1 MDSIGLTIAL
11 SVTGIA
17 SFASGLWSINNFK
30 KARYVLD
37 TPTSKIRSAAQGYV
51 EFYGQLSEGAG
62 VLTAPLSAQPC
73 VWWSLRIEEQVRND
87 KDRTRWQRVESGS
100 SSELL
105 CLNDGTADCWIDPAG
120 AQVIAKTRVIGYGA
134 ARRPRP
140 EQFGK
145 SVLGPMSRGVK
156 RYRYTEQRLHA
167 AEPLYA
173 IGDFFTLG
181 GGQAEFDLQA
191 AENQLI
197 SKWKTDFADLL
208 QRFDGDQDGRLNEQ
222 EWQQVRS
229 SARQLAEQ
237 SHRERSIQSPQYYLR
252 KPQEKQPFV
261 LSSYAE
267 KDIAKRFKRQAL
279 VGTFFCM
286 LSALG
291 GAYLINTHFLVS

>member
-51 EFYGQLSEGAG
+51 ELYGQLSEGAG

-73 VWWSLRIEEQVRND
+73 VWWSFRIEEQVRND
-87 KDRTRWQRVESGS
+87 KDNTRWQRVESGS

-120 AQVIAKTRVIGYGA
+120 AQVIAKTRVVGYGA

-167 AEPLYA
+167 AESLYA

-181 GGQAEFDLQA
+181 GGHAEFDLQ
-191 AENQLI
+191 
-197 SKWKTDFADLL
+197 
-208 QRFDGDQDGRLNEQ
+208 RFDQDQAGRLNEQ

-237 SHRERSIQSPQYYLR
+237 LHRGRSIQPPQYYLR

-279 VGTFFCM
+279 VGAFFCM

>member
-1 MDSIGLTIAL
+1 MVPADQNPCKRYFTQAGHVISSTFAVLVFTAAATVMLSLAKSQLSCTNSQL
-11 SVTGIA
+11 SVLCNMMG
-17 SFASGLWSINNFK
+17 WW
-30 KARYVLD
+30 
-37 TPTSKIRSAAQGYV
+37 
-51 EFYGQLSEGAG
+51 LS
-62 VLTAPLSAQPC
+62 
-73 VWWSLRIEEQVRND
+73 
-87 KDRTRWQRVESGS
+87 
-100 SSELL
+100 
-105 CLNDGTADCWIDPAG
+105 
-120 AQVIAKTRVIGYGA
+120 
-134 ARRPRP
+134 
-140 EQFGK
+140 
-145 SVLGPMSRGVK
+145 
-156 RYRYTEQRLHA
+156 

>member
-1 MDSIGLTIAL
+1 MASVGLTIAL

-17 SFASGLWSINNFK
+17 SFASGLWSINSFK

-51 EFYGQLSEGAG
+51 ELYGQLSEGAG

-73 VWWSLRIEEQVRND
+73 VWWSFRIEELVRDD
-87 KDRTRWQRVESGS
+87 KDSTRWQRIESAS

-120 AQVIAKTRVIGYGA
+120 AQVIAKTRLVGYGST
-134 ARRPRP
+134 PRP
-140 EQFGK
+140 QPDQLGK
-145 SVLGPMSRGVK
+145 THLQPLLRGVK
-156 RYRYTEQRLHA
+156 RYRYSEQRLHT
-167 AEPLYA
+167 AEQLYA
-173 IGDFFTLG
+173 IGDFFTQG
-181 GGQAEFDLQA
+181 GGHAVFDLQA
-191 AENQLI
+191 ATNQLM
-197 SKWKTDFADLL
+197 SEWKTDYADLL
-208 QRFDGDQDGRLNEQ
+208 QRFDHDQDGRLNEQ
-222 EWQQVRS
+222 EWQQVHS
-229 SARQLAEQ
+229 SARLAAEQ
-237 SHRERSIQSPQYYLR
+237 SHREHSTQPAQYFLR

-267 KDIAKRFKRQAL
+267 NEIAKRFKRQAL
-279 VGTFFCM
+279 VGAFFSM